1 MSAPIT
7 LLLIAA
13 TCVVSLIALRTPLR
27 PHLAGR
33 LPQEGEPAT

>member
-13 TCVVSLIALRTPLR
+13 TCVVSLFALMSLR
-27 PHLAGR
+27 KDDHLR
-33 LPQEGEPAT
+33 DLDE